1 VEAMRP
7 FVINPLRSTL
17 QHYERELSDTLRYAG
32 YSDIEIAQTVPGDQV
47 SGSLDRVRTALR
59 TVAERLR
66 MSRAVRGRIVIIAWP
81 LFGYLDPLTYLRL
94 ARLNQVFIVV
104 HDPTPLRRSFG
115 DSLVS
120 RFIFKVVVARC
131 GIRVLYHTQQ
141 AQQVGGRRNGV
152 PGEVVPHPV
161 LMNSMDT
168 GPMPDASSRP
178 VIRVLGQYK
187 PTRSLSALK
196 LIASKF
202 ADALTLEICGRGWP
216 HIDGWTVFD
225 GFVPEDQFDVILQTS
240 NCIVIP
246 YDLFFQSGVAVR
258 CLELGVP
265 VVARRHEHI
274 IELFGHD
281 WPGIVDDSTDWP
293 DAIVRALAIDTTA
306 IQARRAA
313 VRSRVLREWSA
324 VLGADSASVRTKR
337 REVLCTGTGVTG
349 RQEPASTRC
358 AILDRSPQ
366 PTVADKARTGGKSVV
381 AAECGF
387 SGESGG
393 GFVSLGTRFK
403 KVVRKAV
410 LVYSVRNRRRKADQ
424 ILAWLEE
431 QDVKDVLLVGTMG
444 DEHAANDDM
453 VNAGI
458 VERRI
463 AANHQVK
470 MSINIEPAITDY
482 PFMIADARAMPFG
495 DDYVDFA
502 LANAIIEHVGGEPEQ
517 RRMVDEM
524 TRVARTWVITTPNKW
539 FPVESHTS
547 AIFLHW
553 IPSWSK
559 KHEADFT
566 RLLSRRQF
574 RALLP
579 PGAELFG
586 SPWSPTFTA
595 RYAPCAPKSRS
606 GPSHPG
612 H

>member
-1 VEAMRP
+1 MEAMRP

-32 YSDIEIAQTVPGDQV
+32 YSDIEIAQTVPGDQI
-47 SGSLDRVRTALR
+47 SGSLDRVWTALR
-59 TVAERLR
+59 TIAERVR
-66 MSRAVRGRIVIIAWP
+66 MSRTVRGRIVIIAWP
-81 LFGYLDPLTYLRL
+81 LFGYLDPLTCLRL

-115 DSLVS
+115 DSLVC

-168 GPMPDASSRP
+168 GPTPDASSLP

-225 GFVPEDQFDVILQTS
+225 GFVPEDQFDAILQTS

-281 WPGIVDDSTDWP
+281 WPGIVDDPMDWP

-337 REVLCTGTGVTG
+337 REVLCIGTGVTG
-349 RQEPASTRC
+349 R
-358 AILDRSPQ
+358 
-366 PTVADKARTGGKSVV
+366 
-381 AAECGF
+381 
-387 SGESGG
+387 
-393 GFVSLGTRFK
+393 
-403 KVVRKAV
+403 
-410 LVYSVRNRRRKADQ
+410 N
-424 ILAWLEE
+424 
-431 QDVKDVLLVGTMG
+431 
-444 DEHAANDDM
+444 N
-453 VNAGI
+453 
-458 VERRI
+458 
-463 AANHQVK
+463 
-470 MSINIEPAITDY
+470 
-482 PFMIADARAMPFG
+482 
-495 DDYVDFA
+495 
-502 LANAIIEHVGGEPEQ
+502 
-517 RRMVDEM
+517 
-524 TRVARTWVITTPNKW
+524 
-539 FPVESHTS
+539 
-547 AIFLHW
+547 
-553 IPSWSK
+553 
-559 KHEADFT
+559 
-566 RLLSRRQF
+566 
-574 RALLP
+574 
-579 PGAELFG
+579 
-586 SPWSPTFTA
+586 
-595 RYAPCAPKSRS
+595 
-606 GPSHPG
+606 
-612 H
+612 